1 MTDRPLFRPRPWAW
15 TVLAVLATAFSP
27 GTSAAGE
34 TYYVI
39 IFGAQRDFAEANH
52 THTWATFV
60 RVCGG
65 PQGGWLQH
73 RTISWLPQTLEVR
86 VGSRQPEPGV
96 NLDLYTTL
104 NWALNDGQKVS
115 MWGPFQI
122 EPELYW
128 RSLQQASHLESGE
141 VRYKAV
147 DFGYPTWNTSN
158 CIHAVSDLAG
168 SSRVRVFIPGY
179 GQAASRVVT
188 ARLRKDMIEPQQTH
202 PWVAD
207 ALGLGNYPI
216 RQRAVV
222 GVLPTFLPR
231 LRGGYR

>member
-1 MTDRPLFRPRPWAW
+1 MTPRSPRRFGPWALAVL
-15 TVLAVLATAFSP
+15 TVLAAALSP
-27 GTSAAGE
+27 AAAPAGE
-34 TYYVI
+34 SYYVL
-39 IFGAQRDFAEANH
+39 IFGAQRNFAEPNH
-52 THTWATFV
+52 THSWATFV

-65 PQGGWLQH
+65 PQGGWLRH
-73 RTISWLPQTLEVR
+73 HSISWMPETLEVR
-86 VGSRQPEPGV
+86 VGNRQPEPGV

-128 RSLQQASHLESGE
+128 RSVQQSAHLESGE
-141 VRYKAV
+141 AQYKTV
-147 DFGYPTWNTSN
+147 DFGYRTERVSN

-168 SSRVRVFIPGY
+168 TPRTRVFIPGY
-179 GQAASRVVT
+179 GQAASRVCT
-188 ARLRKDMIEPQQTH
+188 ARLRKFMIEPRQTH

-207 ALGLGNYPI
+207 ALGLGNYPL
-216 RQRAVV
+216 RQREVV